1 MVLRLLEKDGGNS
14 PKSHRFNSRLHFQGC
29 WISDHLPRSKYAV
42 TDNGSRH
49 IHGQAPSEGQV
60 MNQEGRDQTCRNQP
74 DLCVIMISLAVA
86 SRIISPWKCLH
97 LNFS

>member
-1 MVLRLLEKDGGNS
+1 MAGTLLSLTGSIVGFIFKGAGS
-14 PKSHRFNSRLHFQGC
+14 V
-29 WISDHLPRSKYAV
+29 ISFLSKYAV

-86 SRIISPWKCLH
+86 SRIISPW
-97 LNFS
+97 